1 MLFVD
6 SWKRSVQ
13 DESDGK
19 KELKDIY
26 VGKVEMKDVSYHKY
40 LKKNII
46 SSDGKNK
53 KNIKAEL
60 IKLHKMSIK

>member
-6 SWKRSVQ
+6 SWKESVQ

-26 VGKVEMKDVSYHKY
+26 VGKVEMKDVSDHKY
-40 LKKNII
+40 LENLI